1 MHELFDFIGPC
12 NIWLFKSKITVGFFY
27 KKASPGSDFL
37 FSYLRIMNIQERNEA
52 KESIKES
59 IQETQKDISS
69 LKELTKPISPENA
82 IGRVSRMDAINNKS
96 VNEAAL
102 RNAINKLALLESAL
116 QRIDHEDFGLCIGC
130 KNQIPIQRILLMPQS
145 NRCVHCASR

>member
-1 MHELFDFIGPC
+1 
-12 NIWLFKSKITVGFFY
+12 
-27 KKASPGSDFL
+27 
-37 FSYLRIMNIQERNEA
+37 MNEQQRNEA
-52 KESIKES
+52 MGSIKKS
-59 IQETQKDISS
+59 IEETRKDISS

-82 IGRVSRMDAINNKS
+82 IGRVSRMDGINNKS

-116 QRIDHEDFGLCIGC
+116 QRVNNEDFGLCIRC

-145 NRCVHCASR
+145 NRCVHCASK

>member
-1 MHELFDFIGPC
+1 
-12 NIWLFKSKITVGFFY
+12 
-27 KKASPGSDFL
+27 
-37 FSYLRIMNIQERNEA
+37 MNSQERNGA
-52 KESIKES
+52 KKAIKKAIKEAH
-59 IQETQKDISS
+59 KDILT

-96 VNEAAL
+96 INEAAL

-116 QRIDHEDFGLCIGC
+116 QRIDHEDFGLCIRC

>member
-1 MHELFDFIGPC
+1 
-12 NIWLFKSKITVGFFY
+12 
-27 KKASPGSDFL
+27 
-37 FSYLRIMNIQERNEA
+37 MNTQERNEA
-52 KESIKES
+52 KKSIEKS
-59 IQETQKDISS
+59 IEETQKDISS

-116 QRIDHEDFGLCIGC
+116 QRIDHEDFGLCIRC
-130 KNQIPIQRILLMPQS
+130 KNKIPIQRILLMPQS
-145 NRCVHCASR
+145 NRCVRCASR